1 MPKCSAGI
9 LLYRKTGSGIELLLV
24 HPGGPF
30 WARKD
35 QGVWSIPK
43 GEHAAS
49 EDPLAAAK
57 REFAEELGNV
67 PPEGPYFDLGR
78 VAQPGHKTISAFATE
93 GDFDPASLRS
103 NLFEMKWPPK
113 NGRIRSFP
121 EIDRAEWFTPEVA
134 RDKILVRQ
142 VPFIDQLCSHLG
154 FNRRQQ
160 RL

>member
-35 QGVWSIPK
+35 QGIWSIPK

-78 VAQPGHKTISAFATE
+78 IAQPGHKTIAAFATE

-113 NGRIRSFP
+113 NGRMQSFP

-142 VPFIDQLCSHLG
+142 APFIDQLCSHLG
-154 FNRRQQ
+154 FNRRQK